1 MLTIS
6 RFNIYSFQSVMTMIY
21 AVDEIN
27 RNSSILPNTSL
38 GYVIY
43 DSCFNMQK
51 TLTAALSFLGQK
63 FSEDLHEVCPIHAVI
78 GESGSQHSLTIA
90 RFFALFLIPQISY
103 FASCRCL
110 SDKQQFPSFLRT
122 MPSDAFQSIAIA
134 RMVLHFGWIYIG
146 TIQNNDDYG
155 REGIA
160 QFIVESEDYGLC
172 FAFQEVLPQ
181 KEDENE
187 IKRLGEMLR
196 RNITKKQWIASE
208 SWIDSSVISAQ
219 NTINMF
225 QGTIGFALSR
235 GHIPGLH
242 DFLINLRPRILNTF
256 GCTWSSN
263 DETSQLCTGSENL
276 EAADTLLTDVSR
288 LRVTYNTYM
297 AVYAIANALHN
308 LQSCVQM
315 EGILLNITCGDIPR
329 FEPWQVPRSVCS
341 DPCKPSTRKVRQKG
355 EPLCCFD
362 CIPCGDGTYSNI
374 TDSSNC
380 YFCPEMFWSTKGRN
394 GCVRMRIEFLDY
406 SDPISVIL
414 LACTALGLVFTM
426 LIGVMM
432 YLLHEMRMGI
442 GLLLLALTGCF
453 VCIINFVGEP
463 TDATCSIREIRFVT
477 FSMLV
482 CSLICLAFVPAY
494 ASTQGKYST
503 ASEIFAL
510 LGSAFGILSC
520 IFVPKCY
527 NTFKLNK
534 RILYQRTY
542 EDEPE
547 SSNQAVGDIELG
559 TARCP
564 GQCILATA
572 EERVKEQAGCRVET
586 ASVEMPALK

>member
-63 FSEDLHEVCPIHAVI
+63 FSEDLHE
-78 GESGSQHSLTIA
+78 
-90 RFFALFLIPQISY
+90 ISY

-155 REGIA
+155 REAEEIA
-160 QFIVESEDYGLC
+160 NTKANVIL
-172 FAFQEVLPQ
+172 AFTSASAFTP
-181 KEDENE
+181 
-187 IKRLGEMLR
+187 IIGEMLR

-463 TDATCSIREIRFVT
+463 TDSTCSIRAFSYLGLLILICLLFSVKISQLSPTFSEIRFVT

-520 IFVPKCY
+520 TFVPKCY
-527 NTFKLNK
+527 VISL
-534 RILYQRTY
+534 RPDLYL
-542 EDEPE
+542 
-547 SSNQAVGDIELG
+547 SLL
-559 TARCP
+559 
-564 GQCILATA
+564 CI
-572 EERVKEQAGCRVET
+572 
-586 ASVEMPALK
+586 